1 MKKYL
6 YSFIIAI
13 CLTTMA
19 SWASPVSGKASLMG
33 SRGES
38 AVISANVE
46 TIDFGY
52 VTIGYKVT
60 QRFTVTGTNLIDN
73 ITLSISNDRFNQFSV
88 SPGTITPE
96 KAAQGTTVTVTVS
109 PYNQYGCTATLTLA
123 SLGAEDVI
131 IPITSDIN
139 WAECLPKNN
148 EITAY
153 VGWMSSISGTIN
165 FPDAE
170 VPHDP
175 NTPVVR
181 TPAACHAPQLQVA
194 PDGFAVSDYSF
205 EIQGDP
211 GFGVLIT
218 KGSSSAKTCNVK
230 IIYRPLIVG
239 THHATITFSCSRGGC
254 PVTIN
259 VYGTAIEQPEPGDI
273 DGDGIFTIVDA
284 TGLIDL
290 LLSGDDEVPSFAD
303 VDSDDS
309 VGIKDVTALID
320 RLLNHN

>member
-96 KAAQGTTVTVTVS
+96 KASMGMLINLTLS
-109 PYNQYGCTATLTLA
+109 PYNPYGESATLTI
-123 SLGAEDVI
+123 SSPGAEDVI
-131 IPITSDIN
+131 IPITSNIYR
-139 WAECLPKNN
+139 ATQMPKNN
-148 EITAY
+148 QMTAY
-153 VGWMSSISGTIN
+153 VGWFSSICGTIN
-165 FPDAE
+165 IPDAE
-170 VPHDP
+170 IPYDP

-181 TPAACHAPQLQVA
+181 TPAAGSDPVNQVA
-194 PDGFAVSDYSF
+194 PGEGLGYIYS
-205 EIQGDP
+205 ISGDNCFSVVITR
-211 GFGVLIT
+211 GSLI
-218 KGSSSAKTCNVK
+218 AKTCDVK
-230 IIYRPLIVG
+230 IIYRPLTLG
-239 THHATITFSCSRGGC
+239 THHATITFSCIRGGC
-254 PVTIN
+254 PVTVN
-259 VYGTAIEQPEPGDI
+259 VAGTAIEQPQLGDLN
-273 DGDGIFTIVDA
+273 GDGIFTIVDA

-290 LLSGDDEVPSFAD
+290 LLSDDDEVPPFAD
-303 VDSDDS
+303 VDSDDA
-309 VGIKDVTALID
+309 VGIKDVTTLID
-320 RLLNHN
+320 RLLNNN